1 MAQAASGYVSQDTA
15 PPPSLRPHT
24 QRGGRGRGG
33 GSLGPGW
40 RKEEW
45 RHEQEICS
53 HVKCSSNSMEEGA
66 PSCTDSSMMLGI
78 RYDNIYL

>member
-15 PPPSLRPHT
+15 PPPPSLRPHT
-24 QRGGRGRGG
+24 QRGRGVEG

-78 RYDNIYL
+78 R